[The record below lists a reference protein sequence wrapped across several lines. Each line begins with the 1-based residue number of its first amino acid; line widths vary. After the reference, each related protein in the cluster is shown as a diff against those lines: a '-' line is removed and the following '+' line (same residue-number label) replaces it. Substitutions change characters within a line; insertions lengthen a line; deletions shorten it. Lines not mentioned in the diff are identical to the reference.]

1 MSNKEDPVSNSP
13 FNSDIEIEDLD
24 ISGTSAADI
33 DQVLTDDLLASSDD
47 QKKKKK
53 KQPKKTLTK
62 RKAPVK
68 RTTQT
73 KLKLGQVI
81 ANKKSFY
88 ISLFY

>member
-1 MSNKEDPVSNSP
+1 MSSKEDPVSSSP
-13 FNSDIEIEDLD
+13 LNSDIEIEDLD
-24 ISGTSAADI
+24 ISGSPAADI

-53 KQPKKTLTK
+53 RQPKKTLTK

-73 KLKLGQVI
+73 KLKIGQVI
-81 ANKKSFY
+81 TNKKSFC
-88 ISLFY
+88 ISFF